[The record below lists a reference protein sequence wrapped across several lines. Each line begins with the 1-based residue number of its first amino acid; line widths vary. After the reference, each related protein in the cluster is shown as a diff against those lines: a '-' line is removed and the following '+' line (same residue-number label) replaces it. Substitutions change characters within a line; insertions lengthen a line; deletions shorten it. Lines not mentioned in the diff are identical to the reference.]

1 VIIYVDTSAAMKLL
15 IEESESSVLAD
26 FLEQSRTT
34 ASDTLVASLLLHTE
48 LHCAAN
54 RWSTDIRPEAVAE
67 VLSAIALVD
76 LESGDLTTAPLLPG
90 RLRSAD
96 AIHLAAALRVD
107 ARAMVVYDEELQAA
121 ARTAGIT
128 VVSPQAAQHAVS
140 DVEPR
145 DSSG

>member
-26 FLEQSRTT
+26 FLEQSRRT

-48 LHCAAN
+48 LHFAAN
-54 RWSTDIRPEAVAE
+54 RRSKDISSEAVAE

-96 AIHLAAALRVD
+96 AIHLATALRVD
-107 ARAMVVYDEELQAA
+107 ARAMVVYDDELQAA

-128 VVSPQAAQHAVS
+128 VVSPQAA
-140 DVEPR
+140 
-145 DSSG
+145 